1 MPEQL
6 PISFVDVI
14 STGYGRAGEGWLAG
28 LPFLIANIEQDW
40 RISVGEHYPN
50 LSYHF
55 VAPCICQDGTEAVLK
70 IGFPEENRE
79 MDNEAGALRL
89 VDGDGMVKLLRF
101 DGTRRAML
109 LEKLEPGENLR
120 TIFAGSEMTAVDV
133 AIGVMQKLWREP
145 PSENS
150 FPKLED
156 WCKNGFR
163 KAENANFAPESVR
176 KAGRFFEELHSS
188 GRRVLLHG
196 DLHHEN
202 ILTAGRE
209 RFLAI
214 DPKGITGN
222 FAYEITT
229 FLLNHRRWLEKE
241 PDMKEKLDAAIVRF
255 AEAFKIASGAIRK
268 WTFAQSVLSAW
279 WTFEE
284 NSENWRDGLAEAEIW
299 DV

>member
-6 PISFVDVI
+6 PVNFVDVI
-14 STGYGRAGEGWLAG
+14 STSHGAAGIAWLAA
-28 LPFLIANIEQDW
+28 LPALIREVEASW
-40 RISVGEHYPN
+40 RIRVGNVYPN

-55 VAPCICQDGTEAVLK
+55 VAPCTCEDGSDGVLK
-70 IGFPEENRE
+70 VGFPEPRRE
-79 MDNEAGALRL
+79 MDNEAAALRL
-89 VDGDGMVKLLRF
+89 GGGDGMVKLLRF
-101 DGTRRAML
+101 DGRRRAML
-109 LEKLEPGENLR
+109 LEKLDPGENLK
-120 TIFAGSEMTAVDV
+120 TVFKEDPIKAVDV
-133 AIGVMQKLWREP
+133 AIGVMQKVWRAPEP
-145 PSENS
+145 GDT

-156 WCKNGFR
+156 WFDNGFR
-163 KAENANFAPESVR
+163 NATDAGFAPEFVQ
-176 KAGRFFEELHSS
+176 KASRFFEELNPT

-202 ILTAGRE
+202 ILSARRE

-229 FLLNHRRWLEKE
+229 FLLNHRSWLASD
-241 PDMKEKLDAAIVRF
+241 PDLTGKLDAAICRF
-255 AEAFKIASGAIRK
+255 SEAFKITPEVIRK